1 MSLDKVIEQNFI
13 QLRPEMS
20 LREMLYDGV
29 AKSSRNLFPVI
40 DENSKMSGVILLD
53 NIRECM
59 FNQELYDKTKV
70 SDYMIQPPDYI
81 YYESD
86 DMKTIMKKFQNTS
99 AWNLPVIKNSTYYG
113 FISKSKLLTSYRRQ
127 LINYTK

>member
-1 MSLDKVIEQNFI
+1 
-13 QLRPEMS
+13 
-20 LREMLYDGV
+20 
-29 AKSSRNLFPVI
+29 
-40 DENSKMSGVILLD
+40 MSGVILLD